1 MQDDERLLQELSGSD
16 EKGVRQSVSRSSQKT
31 ALTSV
36 LLSSNPWIQRDLNR
50 KISKIDGQ
58 MKRRERT
65 LDWNQRQFFI
75 KQLFDADENLR
86 FCNPVNDDKSPITL
100 PKVKVKTAKSTGN
113 QARMGT
119 IEGEQQLPT
128 IRRQS
133 ATPSFGK
140 NIDLQL
146 GKSNT
151 DSLGPVNPKA
161 EVVDRICEDELIER
175 LTLSLPVGLLVKA
188 SEKASRPIQ
197 ERKKR
202 LLKQNQTT
210 IERNF
215 KEDERWKKLQNSL
228 VKSLY

>member
-1 MQDDERLLQELSGSD
+1 MQDEERLLQELSGSD
-16 EKGVRQSVSRSSQKT
+16 EKGIRQSVSRNSQKT

-86 FCNPVNDDKSPITL
+86 FCHPINDDKSPITL
-100 PKVKVKTAKSTGN
+100 PKVKVKTAKSTSHQIREGN
-113 QARMGT
+113 Q
-119 IEGEQQLPT
+119 EEHQLPS

-133 ATPSFGK
+133 ASPSFGK
-140 NIDLQL
+140 NIDSQL
-146 GKSNT
+146 GRPNT
-151 DSLGPVNPKA
+151 DSVGPVHQKTD
-161 EVVDRICEDELIER
+161 VVDKICEDELIER

-197 ERKKR
+197 ERKKK
-202 LLKQNQTT
+202 LLKQNRTT
-210 IERNF
+210 VEKNF

-228 VKSLY
+228 VKGLY